1 MNDNDGGGVIS
12 AFSDEGL
19 ALQFAEL
26 HEADL
31 RYVSEWGRWYNW
43 DGSVWKYDSTLLAL
57 DFARR
62 VCRNVA
68 MLAPER
74 GKSVASGN
82 TIGTVLR
89 LARADRRLAAET
101 EQWDRAVFLLNT
113 PDGTVKL
120 HTGEIRPH
128 DRKDYL
134 TKRTAVTPA
143 PGPLPAM
150 ERIPQ
155 QNL

>member
-1 MNDNDGGGVIS
+1 
-12 AFSDEGL
+12 
-19 ALQFAEL
+19 
-26 HEADL
+26 
-31 RYVSEWGRWYNW
+31 
-43 DGSVWKYDSTLLAL
+43 
-57 DFARR
+57 
-62 VCRNVA
+62 

-113 PDGTVKL
+113 PDGTVRL
-120 HTGEIRPH
+120 RTGEMRPH

-134 TKRTAVTPA
+134 TKCTAVAPA
-143 PGPLPAM
+143 DGPCPLWRAFLD
-150 ERIPQ
+150 RIFDRR
-155 QNL
+155 